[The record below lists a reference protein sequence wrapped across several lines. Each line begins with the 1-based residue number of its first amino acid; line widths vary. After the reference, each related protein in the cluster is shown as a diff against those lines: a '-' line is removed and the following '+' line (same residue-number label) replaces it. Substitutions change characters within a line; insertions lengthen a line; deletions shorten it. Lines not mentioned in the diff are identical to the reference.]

1 MIGQIKCHSNQIISQ
16 KGTVK
21 IKTVVVYFVNGSM
34 NSTLRLIYHSEQ
46 NKLLFKLHAT
56 YYVHTFLN
64 DFVLLAHSKGQL
76 RGKMAN

>member
-1 MIGQIKCHSNQIISQ
+1 
-16 KGTVK
+16 
-21 IKTVVVYFVNGSM
+21 M
-34 NSTLRLIYHSEQ
+34 NPTLRLIYYSEQ

>member
-1 MIGQIKCHSNQIISQ
+1 
-16 KGTVK
+16 
-21 IKTVVVYFVNGSM
+21 M